1 MQDWELVLYPPQK
14 EREDIQTLVETAASH
29 GLVLTEQDTEYLLA
43 ENRALLRRSHRL
55 AFGKNAAV
63 MLAEKFSRSAY
74 ITKRDF
80 LNVVT
85 ELTEFFYE
93 MKNETQDS
101 IGDDE
106 LIDELFDE
114 FEHRCGGSVEL
125 TMSRMENRLLRG
137 ETDEPIGEETEDDE

>member
-1 MQDWELVLYPPQK
+1 MPDWDLILYSPQK
-14 EREDIQTLVETAASH
+14 EREDTQALVAKAASH
-29 GLVLTEQDTEYLLA
+29 GLILTEQDTEYLLA
-43 ENRALLRRSHRL
+43 ENRVLLHRSHRL

-63 MLAEKFSRSAY
+63 TLAEKFSQSAY
-74 ITKRDF
+74 ISKRDF
-80 LNVVT
+80 LDVVT

-93 MKNETQDS
+93 MKNETQES

-137 ETDEPIGEETEDDE
+137 GTDEPMGEETEDDE